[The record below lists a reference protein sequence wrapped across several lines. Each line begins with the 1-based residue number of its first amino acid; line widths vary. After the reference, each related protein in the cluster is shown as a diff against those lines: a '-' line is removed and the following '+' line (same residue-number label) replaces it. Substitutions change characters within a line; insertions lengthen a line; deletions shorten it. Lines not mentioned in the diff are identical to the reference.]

1 MVPGMRALVQ
11 RVTEVAVTVDGREIG
26 RIGPGLLILLGV
38 RTTDTP
44 AETAWLADKC
54 LNLRIFEDADGKF
67 NHSLAEV
74 GGEALVVSQFT
85 LYGDASRGRRPG
97 FTDAAR
103 PELAIPLYEAFI
115 GLLRAASVR
124 TATGEFGAKMDV
136 RLVNHGPVTL
146 LVEREAGATGE

>member
-1 MVPGMRALVQ
+1 MRALVQ
-11 RVTEVAVTVDGREIG
+11 RVTEAAVTVDGRETG

-38 RTTDTP
+38 RATDTA

-54 LNLRIFEDADGKF
+54 LNLRIFEDDAGKF
-67 NHSLAEV
+67 NRSLLEV

-103 PELAIPLYEAFI
+103 PELAVPLYEAFI
-115 GLLRAASVR
+115 RLLRDAGVR
-124 TATGEFGAKMDV
+124 VATGEFGAKMDV

-146 LVEREAGATGE
+146 MIEREAGAKAG

>member
-1 MVPGMRALVQ
+1 MPGMRALVQ
-11 RVTEVAVTVDGREIG
+11 RVTEAAVTVDDREIG

-54 LNLRIFEDADGKF
+54 LNLRIFEDDAGKF

-97 FTDAAR
+97 FTAAAR
-103 PELAIPLYEAFI
+103 PELAIPLYETFVR
-115 GLLRAASVR
+115 LLRDAGVR

-146 LVEREAGATGE
+146 MLEKEANAEVG